1 MLKRP
6 GVLKYSNFSRL
17 FFAGMT
23 SELGS
28 FITETA
34 LMLLVFSLSQSDK
47 SYLGIT
53 RAVFL
58 FFLTLGSILGGPLG
72 EKFNRKQLLI
82 WMEFLR
88 IPLILI
94 LFFTKN
100 VPLIIFVNGLIAF
113 CTGIYNPSRQA
124 LTNELVP
131 QKDIKQAN
139 SLFGATMAVLHLLG
153 PFLGANIYAYS
164 NGVEEILV
172 FDLVTY
178 ILGIFLL
185 KRITYTRP
193 EISETTE
200 KYSFKTELT
209 DGFRYILKRLDL
221 TSLLINCFFAGLCIG
236 ILIPLLLPY
245 TTEVL
250 GKGEKEFGFIMS
262 VFGMGG
268 VVGGILCNKLSKHF
282 KTGQLVVVTICLEPI
297 LMPLWLRSTDY
308 ILNLIVFFIWGVVVF
323 IRIPAQLN
331 YISETVET
339 KYLTRV
345 HALLDMAFVIPNIS
359 GAMIIGALGNNIDT
373 FTTLHYVSIA
383 FVLLI
388 LPRIFFKEMQTLY
401 KSEYQITERDNNA

>member
-6 GVLKYSNFSRL
+6 EVLKYANFSRL
-17 FFAGMT
+17 FYAGMT

-34 LMLLVFSLSQSDK
+34 LMLLVFSLSGSDK

-72 EKFNRKQLLI
+72 EKYNRKNLLI
-82 WMEFLR
+82 AMEFLR
-88 IPLILI
+88 IPLIII
-94 LFFTKN
+94 LFFTSN
-100 VPLIIFVNGLIAF
+100 IFVIILVNGLIAF
-113 CTGIYNPSRQA
+113 FTGIYNPSRQA
-124 LTNELVP
+124 MTNELVP
-131 QKDIKQAN
+131 TKDIKKAN
-139 SLFGATMAVLHLLG
+139 SLFGSTMAVLHLLG
-153 PFLGANIYAYS
+153 PFLGANIYAYA

-178 ILGIFLL
+178 ILGIYLL
-185 KRITYTRP
+185 KKISYKQPENITHESDY
-193 EISETTE
+193 
-200 KYSFKTELT
+200 KFKDELI
-209 DGFRYILKRLDL
+209 DGLRYILKRLDL
-221 TSLLINCFFAGLCIG
+221 TSLMLNCFFAGLCIG

-262 VFGMGG
+262 VFGLGG
-268 VVGGILCNKLSKHF
+268 VVGGMLCHKLSQHY
-282 KTGQLVVVTICLEPI
+282 KTGTLVVATICIEPI
-297 LMPLWLRSTDY
+297 IMPIWLRCTDY
-308 ILNLIVFFIWGVVVF
+308 TLNLIVFFIWGVVVF

-345 HALLDMAFVIPNIS
+345 HALLDMAFVVPNIS
-359 GAMIIGALGNNIDT
+359 GGMIIALLGNKLDT

-383 FVLLI
+383 FLILI
-388 LPRIFFKEMQTLY
+388 LPRLFFKEMQSLL
-401 KSEYQITERDNNA
+401 KSNIQINER